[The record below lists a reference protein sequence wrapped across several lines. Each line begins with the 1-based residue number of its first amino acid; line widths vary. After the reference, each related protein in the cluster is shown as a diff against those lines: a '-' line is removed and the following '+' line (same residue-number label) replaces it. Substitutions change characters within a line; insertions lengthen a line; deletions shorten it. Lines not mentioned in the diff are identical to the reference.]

1 MLIRNKRGRPT
12 TRKAKKPGD
21 LDEDECRFTFI
32 AKREQISELKKDA
45 SERGITIKELMI
57 EVINSYLDPTDF
69 YESVQLKLDTR
80 YHNLKK

>member
-1 MLIRNKRGRPT
+1 MLIRKQRGRPAT
-12 TRKAKKPGD
+12 GKAKKPGD
-21 LDEDECRFTFI
+21 LNEDECRFTFI

-45 SERGITIKELMI
+45 TEREITIKELMI

-69 YESVQLKLDTR
+69 YDSAQLKLETR